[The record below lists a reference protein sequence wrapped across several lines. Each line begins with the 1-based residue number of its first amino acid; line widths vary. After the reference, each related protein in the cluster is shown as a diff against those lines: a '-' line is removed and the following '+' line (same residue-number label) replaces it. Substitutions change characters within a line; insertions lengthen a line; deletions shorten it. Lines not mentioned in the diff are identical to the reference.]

1 MIKRSAVQEDT
12 IIINVNTLKIVS
24 KYISK
29 NWCQEFKKEMEKY
42 KIIVGDL
49 TPYLIKGKNI

>member
-29 NWCQEFKKEMEKY
+29 N
-42 KIIVGDL
+42 
-49 TPYLIKGKNI
+49 